1 MNYLAIR
8 VKPGEYKE
16 LLEYLEKQWGT
27 FVKDRPFEYSFLDK
41 ELDNLYHD
49 ERNLSRLS
57 LIFTI
62 LVIFISSLGLFGL
75 AAFMTEKRTKE
86 MGIRKVLGAKS
97 FDIIRIM
104 SVEFIQLMLIANI
117 IAWPVAYFVLK
128 GWLKN
133 FAYQTD
139 LSITVFILSG
149 LFALFL
155 ALLVTSAK
163 TIQASRMNPVVTLKY
178 E

>member
-1 MNYLAIR
+1 MDH
-8 VKPGEYKE
+8 E
-16 LLEYLEKQWGT
+16 LN
-27 FVKDRPFEYSFLDK
+27 R
-41 ELDNLYHD
+41 LYHD

-86 MGIRKVLGAKS
+86 IGIRKVLGANPYN
-97 FDIIRIM
+97 IIRIL

-117 IAWPVAYFVLK
+117 IAWPVAYLVLK
-128 GWLKN
+128 SWLGN
-133 FAYQTD
+133 FAYQTEI
-139 LSITVFILSG
+139 SILIFILSG
-149 LFALFL
+149 MFALFL
-155 ALLVTSAK
+155 ALLVSAAK
-163 TIQASRMNPVVTLKY
+163 TIQASRTNPVDILKY